1 MGPVRPGRRRSMPK
15 RRPDHVPMR
24 TCAACRQVRPKRSLT
39 RIVRGPDGAVAV
51 DPTGKAAGRGTYI
64 CDDPACREP
73 GRLGEAVKR
82 ALGVEPGDLRIEVTN
97 AAT

>member
-1 MGPVRPGRRRSMPK
+1 MPK

-24 TCAACRQVRPKRSLT
+24 TCAVCRQVRPKRSMT
-39 RIVRGPDGAVAV
+39 RVVRALDGSVAI

-73 GRLGEAVKR
+73 TRLAEAVKR
-82 ALGVEPGDLRIEVTN
+82 ALEVAVVPGTLELEVN
-97 AAT
+97 QNHAAT

>member
-1 MGPVRPGRRRSMPK
+1 MPK

-24 TCAACRQVRPKRSLT
+24 TCAVCRTIQPKRSMT
-39 RIVRGPDGAVAV
+39 RVVRSADGSIGL
-51 DPTGKAAGRGTYI
+51 DLSGKATGRGTYL

-73 GRLGEAVKR
+73 RRLADAVQR
-82 ALGVEPGDLRIEVTN
+82 ALGAAVEPGTLTFEVMD

>member
-1 MGPVRPGRRRSMPK
+1 MPK

-24 TCAACRQVRPKRSLT
+24 TCAACHQVWPKRSMT
-39 RIVRGPDGAVAV
+39 RVVRGPDGVVAV
-51 DPTGKAAGRGTYI
+51 DLSGRSAGRGTYI

-73 GRLGEAVKR
+73 ARLAQAITR
-82 ALGVEPGDLRIEVTN
+82 ALNASVEPGVLDFEVTH